1 MPNVETNAVA
11 GVLNGF
17 GGNNPNRGV
26 TNSVNEDLLNDTLAG
41 FPGGAEAFWEGM
53 QGTGIGREEFLQMLA
68 SDMHPT
74 HLDPLLT
81 RRDHSSTSIPQT
93 PSASQPT
100 LFPQSSQ
107 PATATSTQPTSDLP
121 ANLQSQLASITA
133 GLSGNG
139 GGRREYISLNDV
151 LSRDVLNRVLQMPGI
166 GERLRPGMPE
176 NWDVDEAGVSE
187 VIQSPQFQQV
197 HHKSR
202 FILINRP
209 YPRFRMH
216 SVLGNSLLFCNNL
229 AWKVALMM
237 WNRFYE
243 LLWSRSEESKEL
255 EDPQMTQEVMMAIGC
270 KKTRLWGRMSCL

>member
-1 MPNVETNAVA
+1 MPNGETNAVA

-26 TNSVNEDLLNDTLAG
+26 TNSVSEELLNDTLAG

-74 HLDPLLT
+74 HQDPLLT

-93 PSASQPT
+93 PSASQQPP

-107 PATATSTQPTSDLP
+107 PTTAASTQPTSDLP

-133 GLSGNG
+133 GLPGVGNG
-139 GGRREYISLNDV
+139 GARREYVSLNDV

-197 HHKSR
+197 HRPSD
-202 FILINRP
+202 FVLIKQALSSLSNAISTGQLAPLLQQFGLEGGIDDVESFLRAVMEQVRREQGARGSSNDP
-209 YPRFRMH
+209 GGHDGDRMQ
-216 SVLGNSLLFCNNL
+216 
-229 AWKVALMM
+229 
-237 WNRFYE
+237 
-243 LLWSRSEESKEL
+243 
-255 EDPQMTQEVMMAIGC
+255 ED
-270 KKTRLWGRMSCL
+270 